1 MSTNHDAK
9 ASLSRAVQ
17 DAAVLSV
24 AQAQGVLAERYD
36 LTFDG
41 ALAVLDRRAQH
52 AGIPLVEAA
61 RWLLTAGTL
70 P

>member
-1 MSTNHDAK
+1 MGTNHDDLLDPVE
-9 ASLSRAVQ
+9 S
-17 DAAVLSV
+17 AARYSIGM
-24 AQAQGVLAERYD
+24 AQGVIAERYGVSIASAD
-36 LTFDG
+36 
-41 ALAVLDRRAQH
+41 AVLALRARA

>member
-1 MSTNHDAK
+1 MGTDHNDETILDPVEDEARYSIAMAK
-9 ASLSRAVQ
+9 
-17 DAAVLSV
+17 
-24 AQAQGVLAERYD
+24 GVIAERYGVSIVAAGD
-36 LTFDG
+36 
-41 ALAVLDRRAQH
+41 VLEHRAQA

>member
-1 MSTNHDAK
+1 MGTDHNTDAV
-9 ASLSRAVQ
+9 RAWAVEN
-17 DAAVLSV
+17 AAVSSV
-24 AQAQGVLAERYD
+24 AQAQGVLAQRYD
-36 LTFDG
+36 LSLEA
-41 ALAVLDRRAQH
+41 ALAVLDRRAQG